1 MFNHLFN
8 SRTKTVTFAAILL
21 AISALISG
29 ILSLIGD
36 GLLAGRFGV
45 WGETNIYFAAFKI
58 PDLVYNLLIVGGLT
72 ISFLPIFSEYYQ
84 KDPKSAWEMTNYAL
98 NVFLFFLILVSLILF
113 IFTPQL
119 IHFVAPGFSLEQ
131 KEKTVLLTRLMFLSP
146 IFFGLSS
153 IFSSILQYFDRFL
166 IYSLCP
172 ILYNL
177 GIIFGIL
184 VLSPKFGIFGV
195 GAGVILGALFH
206 WLIQIPSAI
215 NCGFRYQ
222 FLFNLKYPAIK
233 RIFSLM
239 FPRIFAVAAQQINL
253 IIITAIASTILGAI
267 SIFNFANN
275 LQNFPVG
282 IIGVS
287 FAIAVFP
294 VLSRTW
300 ANGQKKE
307 FFENFSLTFRQILYL
322 IIPISLLVFILR
334 AQIVR
339 LVLGTLGKEFDWT
352 ATRLTAA
359 SLGVFSISILASA
372 LIPFLYRAFFSLQDT
387 KTPTKISIFSII
399 LNIILAFSFTHFLN
413 SQNLFSRFFIN
424 LLKLKGIENI
434 SALALPLAFSLAS
447 IFQFLLLLIFFQK
460 KIDDFEKKEIF
471 SSLKKIILASIFLI
485 FLTYF
490 SLYFFSRFLNT
501 HTVFGLLI
509 QTILAGLIGAIFY
522 LLVTFYLKSP
532 ELKTIKSSIL
542 KQFRDEELR
551 E

>member
-1 MFNHLFN
+1 MLNQIFN

-72 ISFLPIFSEYYQ
+72 VAFLPIFSEYHSQ
-84 KDPKSAWEMTNYAL
+84 NKEKAWEITNYTL
-98 NVFLFFLILVSLILF
+98 NVFLFFLILISLILF
-113 IFTPQL
+113 IFAPSL
-119 IHFVAPGFSLEQ
+119 IHFVTPGFSPIE

-153 IFSSILQYFDRFL
+153 IFSSVLQYFDRFL
-166 IYSLCP
+166 VCALCP

-184 VLSPKFGIFGV
+184 VLAPKFGILGV
-195 GAGVILGALFH
+195 GMGVIFGAFLH
-206 WLIQIPSAI
+206 WIIQIPSAI
-215 NCGFRYQ
+215 NCGFRYK

-239 FPRIFAVAAQQINL
+239 VPRVFAVAAQQINL

-275 LQNFPVG
+275 LQNFPIG
-282 IIGVS
+282 IIGIS
-287 FAIAVFP
+287 FAIAAFP
-294 VLSRTW
+294 TLSKTW

-307 FFENFSLTFRQILYL
+307 FFENFSLTFRQILFL
-322 IIPISLLVFILR
+322 IIPISLLIFILR

-339 LVLGTLGKEFDWT
+339 LVLGTLGKEFDWV

-359 SLGVFSISILASA
+359 SLGIFSISILASA
-372 LIPFLYRAFFSLQDT
+372 LIPFLCRVFFSFQN
-387 KTPTKISIFSII
+387 TKIPTFIAIATVL
-399 LNIILAFSFTHFLN
+399 LNIILSFSLVKILRFSNSFQIFL
-413 SQNLFSRFFIN
+413 IN
-424 LLKLKGIENI
+424 LLKLKGIEKI
-434 SALALPLAFSLAS
+434 SVIGLPLAFTITA
-447 IFQFLLLLIFFQK
+447 IFQFLLLLIFLFK
-460 KIDDFEKKEIF
+460 KIGDFGKKEIF
-471 SSLKKIILASIFLI
+471 SSLKKIILASVILI

-490 SLYFFSRFLNT
+490 SLYFLANFLNT
-501 HTVFGLLI
+501 HTVFGLLL
-509 QTILAGLIGAIFY
+509 QTVFAGLIGAISYF
-522 LLVTFYLKSP
+522 LFTFYLKSP
-532 ELKTIKSSIL
+532 EIKTIKSSVL
-542 KQFRDEELR
+542 KQFQK
-551 E
+551 

>member
-1 MFNHLFN
+1 MLNHIFD
-8 SRTKTVTFAAILL
+8 SRTKTVTFAAVLL

-36 GLLAGRFGV
+36 GLLAGKFGGV
-45 WGETNIYFAAFKI
+45 WGPTNIYFAAFKI

-84 KDPKSAWEMTNYAL
+84 RDKERAWEMTNYIL
-98 NVFLFFLILVSLILF
+98 NVFLFFLILISLILF

-119 IHFVAPGFSLEQ
+119 IHFVAPGFSPAE
-131 KEKTVLLTRLMFLSP
+131 KEKTILLTRLMFLSP

-166 IYSLCP
+166 AYSLCP

-184 VLSPKFGIFGV
+184 VLGPKFGIFGV
-195 GAGVILGALFH
+195 GMGVILGAFFH
-206 WLIQIPSAI
+206 WLIQIPSAL
-215 NCGFRYQ
+215 NCGFRYK
-222 FLFNLKYPAIK
+222 FLFNFKYPAIK
-233 RIFSLM
+233 KIFSLM

-253 IIITAIASTILGAI
+253 IIITAIASTIFGAI

-275 LQNFPVG
+275 LQNFPVA

-294 VLSRTW
+294 TLSRTW

-307 FFENFSLTFRQILYL
+307 FFENFSSTFRQILFL

-339 LVLGTLGKEFDWT
+339 LIFGTLGKFDWT

-359 SLGVFSISILASA
+359 SLGIFSISILASA

-387 KTPTKISIFSII
+387 KTPTLISVFSII
-399 LNIILAFSFTHFLN
+399 FNIILAFSFTHLLKF
-413 SQNLFSRFFIN
+413 QNLFSSFFIN
-424 LLKLKGIENI
+424 LLKLKGIEKI
-434 SALALPLAFSLAS
+434 SAIGLPLAFSVAT
-447 IFQFLLLLIFFQK
+447 IFQFVLLLIFFQK
-460 KIDDFEKKEIF
+460 RIGDFDKKEIF
-471 SSLKKIILASIFLI
+471 ASLKKIILASIFLI

-490 SLYFFSRFLNT
+490 SLYFWANFFNT
-501 HTVFGLLI
+501 HTVFGILF
-509 QTILAGLIGAIFY
+509 QTILAGSAGLISYFF
-522 LLVTFYLKSP
+522 VTFYLKSP
-532 ELKTIKSSIL
+532 EIKTIKSSIL
-542 KQFRDEELR
+542 KQFQK
-551 E
+551 

>member
-84 KDPKSAWEMTNYAL
+84 KDPKKAWEMTNYAL

-119 IHFVAPGFSLEQ
+119 IHLIAPGFSLEQ

-166 IYSLCP
+166 VYSLCP

-215 NCGFRYQ
+215 NCGFRYK

-233 RIFSLM
+233 KIFSLM

-294 VLSRTW
+294 TLSRTW

-339 LVLGTLGKEFDWT
+339 LVLGSLGKEFDWT

-359 SLGVFSISILASA
+359 SLGIFAISILASA

-387 KTPTKISIFSII
+387 KTPTLIAIFSII
-399 LNIILAFSFTHFLN
+399 LNIILAFSFIHFLN

-434 SALALPLAFSLAS
+434 SALGLPLAFSVAA

-460 KIDDFEKKEIF
+460 KIGDFDKKEILTSF
-471 SSLKKIILASIFLI
+471 KKIIISSLFLI
-485 FLTYF
+485 FSTYF
-490 SLYFFSRFLNT
+490 SLYFFARFLNT
-501 HTVFGLLI
+501 HTVLGLLI
-509 QTILAGLIGAIFY
+509 QTISAVLIGTVLYF
-522 LLVTFYLKSP
+522 LVTFHLKSP
-532 ELKTIKSSIL
+532 ELKTLKSSIL
-542 KQFRDEELR
+542 KQFRG
-551 E
+551 

>member
-1 MFNHLFN
+1 MINQIFN

-36 GLLAGRFGV
+36 GLLAGKFGV

-58 PDLVYNLLIVGGLT
+58 PDLVYNLLIVGGLG

-84 KDPKSAWEMTNYAL
+84 KDEKKAWEMTNHIL
-98 NVFLFFLILVSLILF
+98 NVFLFFLILISLILF

-119 IHFVAPGFSLEQ
+119 IHFIAPGFSSEA
-131 KEKTVLLTRLMFLSP
+131 KEETVLLTRLMFLSP

-184 VLSPKFGIFGV
+184 FLAPKFGILGV
-195 GAGVILGALFH
+195 GMGVILGAFFH
-206 WLIQIPSAI
+206 WIIQIPSAI
-215 NCGFRYQ
+215 NCGFRYK
-222 FLFNLKYPAIK
+222 FLFNFKYPAIK
-233 RIFSLM
+233 KIFSLM

-253 IIITAIASTILGAI
+253 IVINAIASTILGAI

-275 LQNFPVG
+275 LQNFPVA

-287 FAIAVFP
+287 FAIASFP
-294 VLSRTW
+294 ILSKNW

-307 FFENFSLTFRQILYL
+307 FLENFSLTFRQILYL
-322 IIPISLLVFILR
+322 IIPISLLLFILR

-339 LVLGTLGKEFDWT
+339 LVLGSLGKEFDWV

-359 SLGVFSISILASA
+359 SLGIFSISILASA
-372 LIPFLYRAFFSLQDT
+372 LIPLLYRAFFSLQDT
-387 KTPTKISIFSII
+387 KTPTSIAILSII
-399 LNIILAFSFTHFLN
+399 LNIILTFSFTHLLN
-413 SQNLFSRFFIN
+413 SQNLLSLFFIK
-424 LLKLKGIENI
+424 LLKLKGIEKI
-434 SALALPLAFSLAS
+434 SAIGLPLAFSFSS
-447 IFQFLLLLIFFQK
+447 IFQFLFLFIFFQK
-460 KIDDFEKKEIF
+460 RIGDFEKKEILISF
-471 SSLKKIILASIFLI
+471 KKIIFASIFLI

-490 SLYFFSRFLNT
+490 SLYFWAQFLNT
-501 HTVFGLLI
+501 HTIFGLFF
-509 QTILAGLIGAIFY
+509 QTILTGLAGFLSYFLIT
-522 LLVTFYLKSP
+522 LYLKSP
-532 ELKTIKSSIL
+532 EIKTIKSSIS
-542 KQFRDEELR
+542 KQFQKY
-551 E
+551 

>member
-1 MFNHLFN
+1 MLNHIFN
-8 SRTKTVTFAAILL
+8 SQTKTVTFAAILL
-21 AISALISG
+21 AISALLSG

-58 PDLVYNLLIVGGLT
+58 PDLVYNLLIVGGLI

-84 KDPKSAWEMTNYAL
+84 KDKEKAWEMTNYIL
-98 NVFLFFLILVSLILF
+98 NVFLFFLILISLVLFVFAPSLINV
-113 IFTPQL
+113 
-119 IHFVAPGFSLEQ
+119 VAPGFSPGE
-131 KEKTVLLTRLMFLSP
+131 KEKTILLTRLMFLSP

-166 IYSLCP
+166 VYSLCP

-184 VLSPKFGIFGV
+184 VLAPKFGIFGV
-195 GAGVILGALFH
+195 GMGVILGALFH

-215 NCGFRYQ
+215 NCGFHYK
-222 FLFNLKYPAIK
+222 FLFSFKYPAIK
-233 RIFSLM
+233 KIFSLM

-275 LQNFPVG
+275 LQSFPVG

-294 VLSRTW
+294 TLSKTW

-307 FFENFSLTFRQILYL
+307 FFENFSSIFRQILFL
-322 IIPISLLVFILR
+322 IIPISLLIFILR

-359 SLGVFSISILASA
+359 SLGIFATSILASA

-387 KTPTKISIFSII
+387 KTPTLISVSSII
-399 LNIILAFSFTHFLN
+399 LNIILAFSFVHLLKF
-413 SQNLFSRFFIN
+413 QNLFSFFFIN
-424 LLKLKGIENI
+424 LLKLKGIEKI
-434 SALALPLAFSLAS
+434 SVIGLPLAFSVAT
-447 IFQFLLLLIFFQK
+447 IFQFVLLLIFFQK
-460 KIDDFEKKEIF
+460 RIGDFDKKEIF
-471 SSLKKIILASIFLI
+471 DSLKKIILASIFLI

-490 SLYFFSRFLNT
+490 SLYLLANFLNT
-501 HTVFGLLI
+501 HTVFGILV
-509 QTILAGLIGAIFY
+509 QTILAGLVGLISYFF
-522 LLVTFYLKSP
+522 VTFYLKSP
-532 ELKTIKSSIL
+532 EIKTIKSSVL
-542 KQFRDEELR
+542 KQFQK
-551 E
+551 

>member
-1 MFNHLFN
+1 MINQIFN

-36 GLLAGRFGV
+36 GLLAGKFGV
-45 WGETNIYFAAFKI
+45 WGETNIYFTAFKI
-58 PDLVYNLLIVGGLT
+58 PDLVYNLLIVGGLG

-84 KDPKSAWEMTNYAL
+84 KDEKKAWEMTNHIL
-98 NVFLFFLILVSLILF
+98 NVFLFFLILISLILF

-119 IHFVAPGFSLEQ
+119 IHFIAPGFSSEA
-131 KEKTVLLTRLMFLSP
+131 KEETVLLTRLMFLSP

-184 VLSPKFGIFGV
+184 FLAPKFGILGV
-195 GAGVILGALFH
+195 GMGVILGAFFH
-206 WLIQIPSAI
+206 WIIQIPSAI
-215 NCGFRYQ
+215 NCGFRYK
-222 FLFNLKYPAIK
+222 FLFNFKYPAIK
-233 RIFSLM
+233 KIFSLM

-253 IIITAIASTILGAI
+253 IIINAIASTILGAI

-275 LQNFPVG
+275 LQNFPVT

-287 FAIAVFP
+287 FAIASFP
-294 VLSRTW
+294 ILSKNW

-307 FFENFSLTFRQILYL
+307 FLENFSLTFRQILYL
-322 IIPISLLVFILR
+322 IIPISLLLFILR

-339 LVLGTLGKEFDWT
+339 LVLGSLGKEFDWV

-359 SLGVFSISILASA
+359 SLGIFSISILASA
-372 LIPFLYRAFFSLQDT
+372 LIPLLYRAFFSLQDT
-387 KTPTKISIFSII
+387 KTPTSIAILSII
-399 LNIILAFSFTHFLN
+399 LNIILTFSFTHLLN
-413 SQNLFSRFFIN
+413 SQNLLSLFFIK
-424 LLKLKGIENI
+424 LLKLKGIEKI
-434 SALALPLAFSLAS
+434 SAIGLPLAFSFSS
-447 IFQFLLLLIFFQK
+447 IFQFLFLFLFFQK
-460 KIDDFEKKEIF
+460 RIGDFEKKEILISF
-471 SSLKKIILASIFLI
+471 KKIIFASIFLI

-490 SLYFFSRFLNT
+490 SLYFWAQFLNT
-501 HTVFGLLI
+501 HTIFGLFF
-509 QTILAGLIGAIFY
+509 QTILAGLAGFLSYFLIT
-522 LLVTFYLKSP
+522 LYLKSP
-532 ELKTIKSSIL
+532 EIKTIKSSIS
-542 KQFRDEELR
+542 KQFQKY
-551 E
+551 

>member
-1 MFNHLFN
+1 MINQIFN

-36 GLLAGRFGV
+36 GLLAGKFGV

-58 PDLVYNLLIVGGLT
+58 PDLVYNLLIVGGLG

-84 KDPKSAWEMTNYAL
+84 KDEKKAWEMTNHIL
-98 NVFLFFLILVSLILF
+98 NVFLFFLILISLILF

-119 IHFVAPGFSLEQ
+119 IHFIAPGFSSEA
-131 KEKTVLLTRLMFLSP
+131 KEETVLLTRLMFLSP

-184 VLSPKFGIFGV
+184 FLAPKFGILGV
-195 GAGVILGALFH
+195 GMGVILGAFFH
-206 WLIQIPSAI
+206 WIIQIPSAI
-215 NCGFRYQ
+215 NCGFRYK
-222 FLFNLKYPAIK
+222 FLFNFKYPAIK
-233 RIFSLM
+233 KIFSLM

-253 IIITAIASTILGAI
+253 IVINAIASTILGAI

-275 LQNFPVG
+275 LQNFPVA

-287 FAIAVFP
+287 FAIASFP
-294 VLSRTW
+294 ILSKNW

-307 FFENFSLTFRQILYL
+307 FLENFSLTFRQILYL
-322 IIPISLLVFILR
+322 IIPISLLLFILR

-339 LVLGTLGKEFDWT
+339 LVLGSLGKEFDWV

-359 SLGVFSISILASA
+359 SLGIFSISILASA
-372 LIPFLYRAFFSLQDT
+372 LIPLLYRAFFSLQDT
-387 KTPTKISIFSII
+387 KTPTSIAILSII
-399 LNIILAFSFTHFLN
+399 LNIILTFSFTHLLN
-413 SQNLFSRFFIN
+413 SQNLLSLFFIK
-424 LLKLKGIENI
+424 LLKLKGIEKI
-434 SALALPLAFSLAS
+434 SAIGLPLAFSFSS
-447 IFQFLLLLIFFQK
+447 IFQFLFLFIFFQK
-460 KIDDFEKKEIF
+460 RIGDFEKKEILISF
-471 SSLKKIILASIFLI
+471 KKIIFASIFLI

-490 SLYFFSRFLNT
+490 SLYFWAQFLNT
-501 HTVFGLLI
+501 HTIFGLFF
-509 QTILAGLIGAIFY
+509 QTILTGLAGFLSYFLIT
-522 LLVTFYLKSP
+522 LYLKSP
-532 ELKTIKSSIL
+532 EIKTIKSSIS
-542 KQFRDEELR
+542 KQFQKF
-551 E
+551 